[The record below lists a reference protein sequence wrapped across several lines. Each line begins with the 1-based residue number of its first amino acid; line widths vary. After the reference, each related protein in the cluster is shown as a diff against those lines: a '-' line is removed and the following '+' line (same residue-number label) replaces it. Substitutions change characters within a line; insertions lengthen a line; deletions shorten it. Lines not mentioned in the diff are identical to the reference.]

1 MIVDGVVV
9 ATVTEFDNIAK
20 ARLLTFDIL
29 TSSKVSVVSVLCGFI
44 TPLTVK
50 VKAVFAAIDPAEK
63 VKTA

>member
-29 TSSKVSVVSVLCGFI
+29 TSSKVSVVSVLCGFV
-44 TPLTVK
+44 TPLTLK
-50 VKAVFAAIDPAEK
+50 VKAVLSAIDPAEK